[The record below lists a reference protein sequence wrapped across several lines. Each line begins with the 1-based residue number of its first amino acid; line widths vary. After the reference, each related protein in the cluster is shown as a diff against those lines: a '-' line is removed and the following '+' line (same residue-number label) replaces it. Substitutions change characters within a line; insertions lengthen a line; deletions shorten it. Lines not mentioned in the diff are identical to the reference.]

1 MDWMNYLWTGFLMG
15 VIASAPI
22 GPVALFAINKSL
34 NEGHKSGFSC
44 GLGGALTD
52 TTYAAVVAFAVTG
65 IHFFIENNTS
75 WIELVGGLII
85 TYLGWTMFRNRPKAE
100 EGGVAPKETSQ
111 EGGASSVSVA
121 VTARD
126 RWQYFMKATVTGLSN
141 AGALFVMIALFASF
155 GLTEARPL
163 WASVLLIVALF
174 CGAATYWFVM
184 SFLFSRFHRFIRLKH
199 VLFINRLAGLGV
211 IGFGLY
217 LLVHG
222 GLLAF

>member
-1 MDWMNYLWTGFLMG
+1 MDWITYLWKGLVMG

-34 NEGHKSGFSC
+34 NEGHRSGFAC

-65 IHFFIENNTS
+65 IHFFIENHTS

-85 TYLGWTMFRNRPKAE
+85 AYLGWTMFRNRPKGESA
-100 EGGVAPKETSQ
+100 
-111 EGGASSVSVA
+111 SVSASATASASADVTGR

-126 RWQYFMKATVTGLSN
+126 RRNYFLKATVTGLSN
-141 AGALFVMIALFASF
+141 AGALFVMLALFTSF
-155 GLTEARPL
+155 GLTVARPG
-163 WASVLLIVALF
+163 WASALLILALF

-184 SFLFSRFHRFIRLKH
+184 SFILSRFHRFIQLKH
-199 VLFINRLAGLGV
+199 VLWINRLAGLGV

-217 LLVHG
+217 LLFHG
-222 GLLAF
+222 GWSFIS